1 MYHRTKVKKMWKNG
15 HTLKILQCS
24 PCSILKV
31 CLAIFQNYTWKL
43 TRDLAI
49 SWLTLYV
56 STLQNVQTLKQFG
69 GCCRQIVWVC
79 LTILCL
85 LCYLIALNSFIN
97 HHGFFHTK
105 INVSI
110 IWKPINWF
118 VEQINRPVFIWWKHW
133 SIHRFF
139 FIRILFVRVTSLKIV
154 KNLRISWESR
164 SRSLI
169 W

>member
-1 MYHRTKVKKMWKNG
+1 MFG
-15 HTLKILQCS
+15 HFSKLYMKE
-24 PCSILKV
+24 
-31 CLAIFQNYTWKL
+31 L

-118 VEQINRPVFIWWKHW
+118 VEQINRPVFVWWKHW